1 MNLADARAA
10 GAPGQIVAWGQ
21 ADFRSGKRI
30 MTVSYSIKSE
40 DISRGFVNVY
50 AHMVS

>member
-1 MNLADARAA
+1 MNDRAAARAG
-10 GAPGQIVAWGQ
+10 GAPGQIVACGQ

-40 DISRGFVNVY
+40 DIFGGFVNAY
-50 AHMVS
+50 ARTW